1 MTRPIIID
9 CDPGADDAV
18 ALLLAFGSPELDVLG
33 VTTVAGNVP
42 LDLTAPNALK
52 ICVLAGR
59 ADVPVFA
66 GCDRPLVRPLE
77 TATHVHG
84 ETGLGG
90 IDLPDPTLRLEPRH
104 AVDFIIETL
113 LGSDAGVTLAPT
125 GPLTN
130 VATAMTRAPEIVSKI
145 WQIVL
150 MGGAIQRG
158 NVTPM
163 AEFNI
168 YVDPHAA
175 AIVFGSGA
183 PVVMIGLD
191 VTHRALATPEHIDAF
206 DALGN
211 EAGRTVAALLR
222 HYGRPDPER
231 YGGPGVPLHDP
242 CVIAY
247 LLRPDLFDGRPARV
261 SVETA
266 EGPLCGRTF
275 VEFSAEQRN
284 PTSAQ
289 VMEHIDASGFFR
301 LLAER
306 LARL

>member
-1 MTRPIIID
+1 MTRPLIID

-18 ALLLAFGSPELDVLG
+18 ALLLALASPELSVLG
-33 VTTVAGNVP
+33 VTAVAGNVP
-42 LDLTAPNALK
+42 LDLTAPNAQR
-52 ICVLAGR
+52 ICALAGR
-59 ADVPVFA
+59 VDVPVFA

-77 TATHVHG
+77 TAAHVHG

-90 IDLPDPTLRLEPRH
+90 LALADPPRPLDDRH

-113 LGSDAGVTLAPT
+113 LASEGDVTLAPL

-130 VATAMTRAPEIVSKI
+130 IATAMTKAPEIVPRI
-145 WQIVL
+145 RQIVL
-150 MGGAIQRG
+150 MGGAIGRG
-158 NVTPM
+158 NVTPV

-183 PVVMIGLD
+183 PLVMIGLD
-191 VTHRALATPEHIDAF
+191 VTHKALTTDRHIAGF

-211 EAGRTVAALLR
+211 DAGRATAALLR
-222 HYGRPDPER
+222 HYGRPDPDR

-247 LLRPDLFDGRPARV
+247 LVRPALFRGRAAQV

-266 EGPLCGRTF
+266 EGPMCGRTF
-275 VEFSAEQRN
+275 VAFSGEDCE
-284 PTSAQ
+284 TV
-289 VMEHIDASGFFR
+289 VMETIEAEGFSR
-301 LLAER
+301 C
-306 LARL
+306 